1 MPAMPIFKDRRGRVI
16 GDAIDY
22 ELYDDNDDDD
32 NNQPPVGD
40 PELPGVH
47 TDETGGNFEI
57 PGVDPVQQELEQAP
71 TTPAE
76 TEQAV
81 DLDFAPADESNED
94 PPIVINNDPPA
105 APVVNPDMA
114 PVMNADDGRRR
125 STRVRTQA
133 KPAYV

>member
-1 MPAMPIFKDRRGRVI
+1 MERIHELVYGMPAMPIFKDQRGRVI

-40 PELPGVH
+40 EELPGVH
-47 TDETGGNFEI
+47 TDETGGDFEI

-76 TEQAV
+76 TGGA
-81 DLDFAPADESNED
+81 S
-94 PPIVINNDPPA
+94 
-105 APVVNPDMA
+105 
-114 PVMNADDGRRR
+114 G
-125 STRVRTQA
+125 
-133 KPAYV
+133 